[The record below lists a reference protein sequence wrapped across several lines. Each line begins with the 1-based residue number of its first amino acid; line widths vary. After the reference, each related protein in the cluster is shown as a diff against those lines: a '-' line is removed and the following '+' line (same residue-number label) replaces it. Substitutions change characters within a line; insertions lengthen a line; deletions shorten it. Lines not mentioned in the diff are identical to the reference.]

1 MTGRCM
7 VACAVLALLSAFA
20 GENAH
25 ADGKMYVREKVPADI
40 PYQRAVIAH
49 DGTHEL
55 LILQSK
61 FTGDAKEFA
70 WVVPIPSNPKLG
82 CIAESREA
90 EALFRRVSSVSPEVI
105 RMGPLVLPAVGLIII
120 LTGIIVYVRDTRKR
134 RMEKLPSPMVSR
146 GFVLILVGLF
156 FALFAVAIP
165 SLTMARSAGVEVL
178 QSAQVGVYD
187 AKVVQAAG
195 TAPLLQWLRE
205 EGFQFSK
212 DDEAAFE
219 RYVKAG
225 WCFVTAKVTPG
236 KDREFGGREGL
247 VNALMLYFKTKDPVY
262 PLALTGTIGTQTEVV
277 LYVFAKGKQD
287 APAGFECEYAGDV
300 GAVLTDQLGVLSE
313 HAKSDGI
320 IEPKDFFTGIDMNCG
335 YMCKFRGKLSAAQ
348 MKDDLIFK
356 KAPDNEPYRK
366 RIIKW

>member
-90 EALFRRVSSVSPEVI
+90 EALFRRVSSVSRPEVI

-178 QSAQVGVYD
+178 QSTTQRWS
-187 AKVVQAAG
+187 KPQA
-195 TAPLLQWLRE
+195 PRRCCS
-205 EGFQFSK
+205 GF
-212 DDEAAFE
+212 A
-219 RYVKAG
+219 RKASSSPRTMRRHSSG
-225 WCFVTAKVTPG
+225 MSRP
-236 KDREFGGREGL
+236 
-247 VNALMLYFKTKDPVY
+247 
-262 PLALTGTIGTQTEVV
+262 
-277 LYVFAKGKQD
+277 
-287 APAGFECEYAGDV
+287 V
-300 GAVLTDQLGVLSE
+300 GALSPQRSRP
-313 HAKSDGI
+313 AR
-320 IEPKDFFTGIDMNCG
+320 TGN
-335 YMCKFRGKLSAAQ
+335 SADAR
-348 MKDDLIFK
+348 
-356 KAPDNEPYRK
+356 AS
-366 RIIKW
+366 